1 MFYVAAQPPA
11 TLIKSSSLQSLEDHG
26 PTEPS
31 ALIKTQIRAVYN
43 NHVIHVSVPKQVLK
57 WPAPKHH
64 ALLLSLTLLSALPI
78 LVHLWWE

>member
-11 TLIKSSSLQSLEDHG
+11 TLIKSSSLQSLQDHG

-31 ALIKTQIRAVYN
+31 ALIKTQIRAVN

-57 WPAPKHH
+57 
-64 ALLLSLTLLSALPI
+64 
-78 LVHLWWE
+78 